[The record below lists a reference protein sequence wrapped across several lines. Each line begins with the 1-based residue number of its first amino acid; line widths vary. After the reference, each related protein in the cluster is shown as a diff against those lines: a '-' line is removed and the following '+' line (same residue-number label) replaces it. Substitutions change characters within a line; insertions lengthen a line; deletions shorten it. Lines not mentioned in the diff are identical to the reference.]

1 MLKPE
6 EITEIDHELP
16 LFPQKS
22 AACIEALKIVQK
34 HRGWVSDE
42 AIQDIA
48 QYLEMSADELDSVA
62 TFYNMI
68 YRKPVGRHV
77 IHVCDSVSCWIMGY
91 DAIRDALKQK
101 LGVDYG
107 ETTKDGNVHAAAHL
121 LPGNVRPCAGD
132 VRRRGS
138 APRSRPRRAST
149 PFWRST
155 RDPASAETHP
165 LTANIRD
172 GEAPPDFKAYARAG
186 GYEAVK
192 KAVGKMEPTALTQMV
207 KDANLRGRG
216 GAGFNTGVK
225 WSFVPMGKD
234 VARPKYLVAN
244 ADEMEPGT
252 FKDRLL
258 MEGDPH
264 LFIEGMILSAWAIQ
278 ADIGFIFLRWG
289 YPLAEA
295 RMKKAIAEAYEAGML
310 GKNVNGSGWGFELHI
325 SRVSAGRYMCGE
337 ETGLINALEGKRAN
351 PRAKPPFPQVS
362 GLFGKPTIVQN
373 VETLCN
379 VPPIV
384 RHGIEWYKG
393 ISKGAD
399 GGTKLYGVSGKVKR
413 PGLWELP
420 MGTTVR
426 EILEVHAGGM
436 REGLTM
442 RGLLPGGASTAFLL
456 PEHLDVKMDF
466 DSVGKVG
473 QPHGHRHH
481 DHPRRPDQR
490 RSG

>member
-1 MLKPE
+1 VTP
-6 EITEIDHELP
+6 
-16 LFPQKS
+16 
-22 AACIEALKIVQK
+22 
-34 HRGWVSDE
+34 
-42 AIQDIA
+42 
-48 QYLEMSADELDSVA
+48 
-62 TFYNMI
+62 
-68 YRKPVGRHV
+68 
-77 IHVCDSVSCWIMGY
+77 
-91 DAIRDALKQK
+91 
-101 LGVDYG
+101 
-107 ETTKDGNVHAAAHL
+107 AAAEH
-121 LPGNVRPCAGD
+121 R
-132 VRRRGS
+132 
-138 APRSRPRRAST
+138 
-149 PFWRST
+149 
-155 RDPASAETHP
+155 P
-165 LTANIRD
+165 LTANIRE
-172 GEAPPDFKAYARAG
+172 GEAPLDIQAYMRAG

-192 KAVGKMEPTALTQMV
+192 KAVGKMEPTALTQLV

-216 GAGFNTGVK
+216 GAGFSTGMK

-278 ADIGFIFLRWG
+278 ADVGFIFLRWG
-289 YPLAEA
+289 YPVAEA
-295 RMKKAIAEAYEAGML
+295 RMRKAIAEAQQAGWL

-325 SRVSAGRYMCGE
+325 HVSAGRYMCGE

-379 VPPIV
+379 VPCIV
-384 RHGIEWYKG
+384 NKGAEWYKS

-420 MGTTVR
+420 MGVTVR
-426 EILEVHAGGM
+426 EILEEHAGGM
-436 REGLTM
+436 RDGLKL

-466 DSVGKVG
+466 DSVGKAGSRMGTGTMIVLDDKTSVVG
-473 QPHGHRHH
+473 MMQNMMAFFAQESCGWCTPCRDGL
-481 DHPRRPDQR
+481 PWTAKILASLMEGNGRPGDIERLQMQCKMMGPGNTFCALAPGAADPLMSAIKYFR
-490 RSG
+490 DDFQAGIAGAGIAGAGVASAPKVVPPEIAKRLAAGVA